1 MEELI
6 RQALGIA
13 RAMWGHRR
21 IAVGAAWAV
30 GLIAAAVVFR
40 IPDKYE
46 ASAKIYVDTQSML
59 KPLMAGLAVQPNVE
73 QQIVMLSRTLISR
86 PNVEKLIRMSDLDL
100 KVGSRAEQEALI
112 DGLMKT
118 LKIQTA
124 QRDNL
129 YTVSFR
135 HEKPEQAEKVVQA
148 LVSIFVESSLGD
160 KRKDS
165 DSAKRFIEEQIQGY
179 EKKLEE
185 AETRL
190 KEFKLRHV
198 ELQIGDS
205 QSSADRMSEIV
216 EQLNAAR
223 LELRET
229 VQSRDSLKRQISGEE
244 PIFLPDAGAAET
256 TAQVAEINSRIDS
269 LNRNLDG
276 LLQKYT
282 DQHPDVVGTRRLIAD
297 LEEQRKA
304 ELAASRKLKGG
315 NAPSVRTN
323 PVYQQLRVSLGEAE
337 ARVASLE
344 ARVSEYEARHA
355 KIRQNMKLVPQL
367 EAEFAQLNRDYDV
380 HKRNYE
386 QFVTRRESANIS
398 GELETTASIADF
410 RVIEPPHAGSK
421 PVAPNRLVL
430 LPAALIASLL
440 AGLAAAFVASQM
452 RPVFLDSRS
461 LREETGLPLLG
472 SVTLVVNEPLR
483 RKERKSLLRVL
494 AALSGLV
501 ATYAAGLAYIA
512 LVSRAA
518 S

>member
-21 IAVGAAWAV
+21 IAVGVAWAV

-46 ASAKIYVDTQSML
+46 ASAKVYVDTQSML

-100 KVGSRAEQEALI
+100 KVGSKAEQEALI

-118 LKIQTA
+118 LKIQAA

-135 HEKPEQAEKVVQA
+135 HEKPEQAKKVVQA

-165 DSAKRFIEEQIQGY
+165 DSAKRFIEEQIQSY

-185 AETRL
+185 AEARL

-198 ELQIGDS
+198 ELQIGDT
-205 QSSADRMSEIV
+205 QSSADRMGEIV
-216 EQLNAAR
+216 ERLNAAR

-229 VQSRDSLKRQISGEE
+229 VQSRDSLKRQITGEE
-244 PIFLPDAGAAET
+244 PIFLPDAGSADA
-256 TAQVAEINSRIDS
+256 TAQVSEINGRIES

-282 DQHPDVVGTRRLIAD
+282 EQHPDVVGTRRLIAD
-297 LEEQRKA
+297 LEAQRQA
-304 ELAASRKLKGG
+304 EIAARRKTTGG
-315 NAPSVRTN
+315 TAPSVRSN
-323 PVYQQLRVSLGEAE
+323 PVYQQLRVALGEAE

-344 ARVSEYEARHA
+344 ARVAEYEARHA
-355 KIRQNMKLVPQL
+355 KIKQNMKLVPQL

-386 QFVTRRESANIS
+386 QFVSRRESANIS
-398 GELETTASIADF
+398 GDLETTASVADF
-410 RVIEPPHAGSK
+410 RVIEPPYASSK
-421 PVAPNRLVL
+421 PVAPNRLAL
-430 LPAALIASLL
+430 LPAALVASLL
-440 AGLAAAFVASQM
+440 AGLAAAFVASQL

-461 LREETGLPLLG
+461 LREDTGLPLLG
-472 SVTLVVNEPLR
+472 SVTLVVNDALR
-483 RKERKSLLRVL
+483 RQERKSLLRVL
-494 AALSGLV
+494 AALSGLF

-518 S
+518 A